1 MVVIRKA
8 RGGNKHRPFYSL
20 VVADSRCRRDGR
32 FIEKIGFEN
41 PLAPEGVEAFRI
53 NADRLNYWLSV
64 GAQMSP
70 AVQKLVKQL
79 TRKTAAP
86 AA

>member
-8 RGGNKHRPFYSL
+8 RGGNKHRPFYSI

-41 PLAPEGVEAFRI
+41 PLAPEGVEAFRLDM
-53 NADRLNYWLSV
+53 DRVNYWLSV
-64 GAQMSP
+64 GAQVSP
-70 AVQKLVKQL
+70 AVSKLIKKL
-79 TRKTAAP
+79 ARKTTAEAA
-86 AA
+86 